1 MTLTFPKFSVIPWN
15 MDSETML
22 IVFSVVDNG
31 GVRCLP
37 EVGMVYV
44 PWNSWLLLE
53 CVEWLSGLKR

>member
-31 GVRCLP
+31 EYGVFPRLVWYMYHGILGC
-37 EVGMVYV
+37 
-44 PWNSWLLLE
+44 
-53 CVEWLSGLKR
+53 C